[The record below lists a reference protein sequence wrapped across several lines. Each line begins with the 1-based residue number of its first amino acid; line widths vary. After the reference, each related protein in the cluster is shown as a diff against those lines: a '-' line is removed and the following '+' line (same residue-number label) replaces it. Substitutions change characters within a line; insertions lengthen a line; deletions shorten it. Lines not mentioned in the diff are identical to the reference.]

1 MAEQFYYSS
10 VLAPYM
16 NHLLEV
22 KISAGISA
30 LRTKWILK
38 EIDDFANEE
47 NLNDPHITEPFFNK
61 WRATRIADCDRTLYA
76 KYSVWS
82 QLTKLMC
89 RCGCA
94 CFIPRIPKQ
103 PKPDFTPYIFTKEQ
117 IAAILSAADD
127 CRLYDIRMGTSLI
140 VMPALLRLLYSTGM
154 RISEALSIRNK
165 HVHLDEGYI
174 LLDKT
179 KNGSERIVPIC
190 ESMKEVLETYM
201 RYRDR
206 MPINGISA
214 DNSLLFVK
222 SDGTSIRTNCV
233 YQHLRKLFDKCGIPF
248 KGDHHGPR
256 VHDLRHTNAV
266 HALVQMG
273 HNGMDLYTALP
284 ILSTSLGHHSL
295 SATEQYVRLTCAMYP
310 EMEEQCSEI
319 NAFVYPKHA
328 RPMTTTTDFAK
339 YLSRFLS
346 EYLPHERNVSPN
358 TISSYR
364 DAFVQFIDYMKDE
377 KGLVSID
384 CN

>member
-1 MAEQFYYSS
+1 
-10 VLAPYM
+10 
-16 NHLLEV
+16 
-22 KISAGISA
+22 
-30 LRTKWILK
+30 
-38 EIDDFANEE
+38 
-47 NLNDPHITEPFFNK
+47 
-61 WRATRIADCDRTLYA
+61 
-76 KYSVWS
+76 
-82 QLTKLMC
+82 
-89 RCGCA
+89 
-94 CFIPRIPKQ
+94 
-103 PKPDFTPYIFTKEQ
+103 
-117 IAAILSAADD
+117 
-127 CRLYDIRMGTSLI
+127 
-140 VMPALLRLLYSTGM
+140 MPALLRLLYSTGM

-319 NAFVYPKHA
+319 NAFVYPKTCKA
-328 RPMTTTTDFAK
+328 
-339 YLSRFLS
+339 Y
-346 EYLPHERNVSPN
+346 
-358 TISSYR
+358 
-364 DAFVQFIDYMKDE
+364 DYND
-377 KGLVSID
+377 
-384 CN
+384 